1 MANTVGPL
9 IKAARTKA
17 GMTQEQ
23 LAKQL
28 EGLSASDISKA
39 ERGEKELTQAQL
51 KLIAKLT
58 GVTQAS
64 LLNAAKE
71 DAAQASGTST
81 KPSTAKKTETAKTST
96 AKKTEAAKTSTAKK
110 TETAK
115 TSTAKK
121 PTAKKDEEIKLTA
134 AEKKLLE
141 AYRAADKDDKELAL
155 KILKGEKLDLMT
167 ALGGTGLLDGAM
179 GFLSDL
185 GKK

>member
-17 GMTQEQ
+17 GLTQEQ
-23 LAKQL
+23 LARQL
-28 EGLSASDISKA
+28 EGLSATDISKA

-51 KLIAKLT
+51 KQIAKLT

-71 DAAQASGTST
+71 DAAKASGTGA
-81 KPSTAKKTETAKTST
+81 KPSAAKKTEAAKTTT
-96 AKKTEAAKTSTAKK
+96 AKKTEAAKTSTDKK
-110 TETAK
+110 T
-115 TSTAKK
+115 TAKK
-121 PTAKKDEEIKLTA
+121 EEEVKLTA

-141 AYRAADKDDKELAL
+141 AYRAADKDDRELAL